1 MSSSFLVLLSLYS
14 ACEHVSV
21 SWGQLAAFID
31 AVGRRLSKGEE
42 TKELTHNLLIWRHIA
57 HYNHVTSVWLFPELS
72 ILACVCQEKLVD
84 MSSDSSDRAGKCLAY
99 IIYCAWYFLLAYAVH
114 TIMHASLHDLQ
125 SQDGQRHRRCF
136 VEVWVLLWRTSQRTT
151 AIWGCFYGS
160 WQACKWNSSYITQY
174 MQIYARSLLCC
185 SSFSRA
191 GRRRRCWLASLWS
204 ALSWTCLWTTSCPE
218 PGLKTYILFDS

>member
-84 MSSDSSDRAGKCLAY
+84 MSSDSSDRAGKCLACK
-99 IIYCAWYFLLAYAVH
+99 IYCAWYFLFS
-114 TIMHASLHDLQ
+114 I
-125 SQDGQRHRRCF
+125 
-136 VEVWVLLWRTSQRTT
+136 
-151 AIWGCFYGS
+151 
-160 WQACKWNSSYITQY
+160 
-174 MQIYARSLLCC
+174 CC
-185 SSFSRA
+185 SYNHACIITWFAVSGWPKTSKMLCRSMSLAMTNFSKNNSN
-191 GRRRRCWLASLWS
+191 L
-204 ALSWTCLWTTSCPE
+204 
-218 PGLKTYILFDS
+218 GLLLRFLTGLQVEF